1 MSANGWITVGVV
13 VAMVAAMALSLA
25 GPDMVLAAGLTL
37 LVATGVL
44 GPDEAFQGFANPAVV
59 TIGALFVVAAGVRET
74 GALDYVGRRV
84 LGTPRNV
91 PGAQLRVM
99 LPVGALSAFLNN
111 TPVVAMFVPLLQRWA
126 KQTGLRA
133 SLLLM
138 PLSYAA
144 ILGGTCTLIGTS
156 TNLVVAGMAQARDPS
171 LDFGVFETSPLG
183 LPALVVGVLWVLFAS
198 RRVLRDRTGV
208 DTSSQASR
216 QYLIALRVE
225 KGSPVIGQ
233 TIEASG
239 LRRLPG
245 LYLVELERDGQVFP
259 AVPPSARL
267 QEGDVLRFTGVV
279 ETAVDLRKL
288 RLLPETDQVD
298 KLEGRPE
305 RRWVE
310 AVVAAQSSLV
320 GRSVREGGFR
330 TKYNAA
336 IIAVHRQGEHVEGR
350 VGDIVLAPGDVLL
363 LETHPT
369 FARKHRGDPAFAL
382 VSEIEGSAPP
392 RHEKA
397 GLASLILL
405 TMVGV
410 NAAGL
415 VPLVTAS
422 LVAAGAMLLCRCL
435 SGAEARGSL
444 DVRVLLTVGSALGV
458 GLAMERS
465 GAAQLIGEAVVA
477 LVEPYGRVVFLAGI
491 YAVTALLA
499 GAVYT
504 ATSAALMFPVA
515 ASAAAEQGL
524 PLMPVALLVMIAAST
539 AFSTPVGYAAN
550 LMVYGPGGYR
560 YADFLRLGL
569 PLQALVGTST
579 VIVLE
584 TFYF

>member
-1 MSANGWITVGVV
+1 
-13 VAMVAAMALSLA
+13 
-25 GPDMVLAAGLTL
+25 
-37 LVATGVL
+37 
-44 GPDEAFQGFANPAVV
+44 
-59 TIGALFVVAAGVRET
+59 
-74 GALDYVGRRV
+74 
-84 LGTPRNV
+84 
-91 PGAQLRVM
+91 
-99 LPVGALSAFLNN
+99 
-111 TPVVAMFVPLLQRWA
+111 
-126 KQTGLRA
+126 
-133 SLLLM
+133 
-138 PLSYAA
+138 
-144 ILGGTCTLIGTS
+144 
-156 TNLVVAGMAQARDPS
+156 
-171 LDFGVFETSPLG
+171 
-183 LPALVVGVLWVLFAS
+183 
-198 RRVLRDRTGV
+198 
-208 DTSSQASR
+208 
-216 QYLIALRVE
+216 
-225 KGSPVIGQ
+225 
-233 TIEASG
+233 
-239 LRRLPG
+239 
-245 LYLVELERDGQVFP
+245 
-259 AVPPSARL
+259 
-267 QEGDVLRFTGVV
+267 
-279 ETAVDLRKL
+279 
-288 RLLPETDQVD
+288 
-298 KLEGRPE
+298 
-305 RRWVE
+305 
-310 AVVAAQSSLV
+310 
-320 GRSVREGGFR
+320 
-330 TKYNAA
+330 
-336 IIAVHRQGEHVEGR
+336 
-350 VGDIVLAPGDVLL
+350 
-363 LETHPT
+363 
-369 FARKHRGDPAFAL
+369 AFAL